1 MPLPLWSKS
10 NSHFVAFFLKSKLLT
25 EAIAVKGTCKSW
37 NDVKKF
43 KIPKNKPKKPE
54 LSNPSTTATYT
65 IAMSN
70 IHSSAASE
78 SKQEESTESDVIN
91 ALPTAAPTSTPESSI
106 DFDVGIA
113 SCVIKCKTED
123 SESDT
128 LKLKQTKLSSY
139 FAKKWIL
146 LFFIFIV

>member
-1 MPLPLWSKS
+1 
-10 NSHFVAFFLKSKLLT
+10 
-25 EAIAVKGTCKSW
+25 
-37 NDVKKF
+37 
-43 KIPKNKPKKPE
+43 
-54 LSNPSTTATYT
+54 
-65 IAMSN
+65 MSN

-113 SCVIKCKTED
+113 SCVIKRKTED

-128 LKLKQTKLSSY
+128 RKLKQTKLSSY
-139 FAKKWIL
+139 FAKK
-146 LFFIFIV
+146 